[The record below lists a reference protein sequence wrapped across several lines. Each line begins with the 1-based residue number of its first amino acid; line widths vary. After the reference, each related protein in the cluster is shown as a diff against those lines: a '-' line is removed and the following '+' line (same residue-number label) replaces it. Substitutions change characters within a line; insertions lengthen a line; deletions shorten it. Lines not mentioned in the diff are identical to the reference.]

1 MFAVVHFI
9 LDNDQQACT
18 DITAYQLTVFF
29 IIYITQQETLFEYI
43 NEMREQQLFLSL
55 FFPFQL

>member
-9 LDNDQQACT
+9 LDNDQQTCT
-18 DITAYQLTVFF
+18 DITAYQLTVLF